1 MEIKEFYL
9 KHYKKLF
16 LIPVLLVAI
25 ALAILINQY
34 AKTGDIINK
43 DVSLSGGITA
53 TVYTEKAVDVI
64 ELEKILNNK
73 LEDTTARKLSEF
85 GSDKQIGI
93 VIETSDTRE
102 DILKKELESYIGI
115 KLEDENYSV
124 EEMGSS
130 LGESF
135 YKQMAVAILAAFI
148 LMAIVVFVTFRS
160 FVPSLNVVFAAFAD
174 IVITLAVLD
183 LFNIKIGTAGV
194 AALLLL
200 IGYSVDTDILLTTRV
215 LKRKEGDIFE
225 RTVGAVKTGLTMTF
239 TTIVALTVG
248 YFVSSS
254 FILKE
259 IFLIILIGL
268 VIDIISTYL
277 MNAGVLFWYAGKKEA
292 GVING

>member
-25 ALAILINQY
+25 ALAVLINQY

-93 VIETSDTRE
+93 VIETSDTKE

-124 EEMGSS
+124 EEIIFKDSRFVNEGDRELIFQKSKKCQEDKIIITHGTMTMPLTAKY
-130 LGESF
+130 LGQKKLE
-135 YKQMAVAILAAFI
+135 KTIVLLGAAIPGNKENSDA
-148 LMAIVVFVTFRS
+148 
-160 FVPSLNVVFAAFAD
+160 
-174 IVITLAVLD
+174 
-183 LFNIKIGTAGV
+183 LFNLGLAFSAVQLLPKGVYVAMNGKIFSWDNVKKNLNTGF
-194 AALLLL
+194 
-200 IGYSVDTDILLTTRV
+200 
-215 LKRKEGDIFE
+215 FE
-225 RTVGAVKTGLTMTF
+225 KQ
-239 TTIVALTVG
+239 
-248 YFVSSS
+248 
-254 FILKE
+254 
-259 IFLIILIGL
+259 
-268 VIDIISTYL
+268 
-277 MNAGVLFWYAGKKEA
+277 N
-292 GVING
+292 